1 MFNPQVA
8 TINPDFRIV
17 DLTFLDQTTKGRLK
31 SGAKKEE
38 YCSQKNQSDGVVEVT
53 NSHSYL
59 LSLRGA
65 DKLN

>member
-1 MFNPQVA
+1 
-8 TINPDFRIV
+8 
-17 DLTFLDQTTKGRLK
+17 LK

-38 YCSQKNQSDGVVEVT
+38 YCSQENQSDGVVEVT